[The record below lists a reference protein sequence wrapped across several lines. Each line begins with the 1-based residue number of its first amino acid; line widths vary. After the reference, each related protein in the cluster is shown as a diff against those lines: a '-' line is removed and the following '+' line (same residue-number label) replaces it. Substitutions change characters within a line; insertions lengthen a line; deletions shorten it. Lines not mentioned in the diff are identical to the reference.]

1 MSRERLRAL
10 YSAWA
15 ESDGRQ
21 VLGRDEIQ
29 GTRPRARAER
39 RRIGTQR
46 YKIRLSARRRP
57 DGCAPAN
64 GRNNVVI
71 AFDPPS
77 DLFPDLTEWQS
88 AGMHEA
94 VFGAMGP
101 DGSAVYV
108 RADDG
113 SADLLERLR
122 RSSDVPAPRVLDRR
136 AGWLKLA
143 ALPGVPLH
151 DVRWRSRPRAAA
163 RVISDALLRLRR
175 AELTHGDMCV
185 PNILGDLATA
195 RLSGIVDWCD
205 AGRFDH
211 EIDVASAIWSCGYNG
226 YPPAVAAEVLA
237 LVDWPRRDAAEVA
250 RLATVWSNL
259 AGLADPIAPPGIDVS
274 ASSASRPK
282 PYF

>member
-1 MSRERLRAL
+1 M
-10 YSAWA
+10 
-15 ESDGRQ
+15 
-21 VLGRDEIQ
+21 
-29 GTRPRARAER
+29 
-39 RRIGTQR
+39 
-46 YKIRLSARRRP
+46 
-57 DGCAPAN
+57 
-64 GRNNVVI
+64 VI

-88 AGMHEA
+88 AGMHDA

-175 AELTHGDMCV
+175 AELIHGDMCV

-237 LVDWPRRDAAEVA
+237 LVDWPRRDVAEVA
-250 RLATVWSNL
+250 RLAAVWSNL
-259 AGLADPIAPPGIDVS
+259 AGPADPIAPPGIDVS

-282 PYF
+282 PYL

>member
-15 ESDGRQ
+15 ERDGRQ

-29 GTRPRARAER
+29 RHGHVLAPRGGVLAPSGTKYAC
-39 RRIGTQR
+39 
-46 YKIRLSARRRP
+46 RLAAVRT
-57 DGCAPAN
+57 GAPAN

-88 AGMHEA
+88 AGMHDA

-195 RLSGIVDWCD
+195 RLAGIVDWCD

-237 LVDWPRRDAAEVA
+237 LVGWPRRDAAEVA

-259 AGLADPIAPPGIDVS
+259 AGPADPIAPPGIDVS
-274 ASSASRPK
+274 ASCVSRPK
-282 PYF
+282 PYL